1 MKRSQSQP
9 AFQQNNIEKH
19 SQFNDSVRSGDSET
33 FVPKYSP
40 VKRKNPN
47 EKYIPTQ
54 NFVNG
59 EGTHMHKGGLL
70 GEADG
75 RTYQQILLD

>member
-9 AFQQNNIEKH
+9 AFQQQQQQQMSNTFERQ
-19 SQFNDSVRSGDSET
+19 SQFNDTVRSGDSENSI
-33 FVPKYSP
+33 PKYSP

-47 EKYIPTQ
+47 EKYVATQ

-59 EGTHMHKGGLL
+59 EGTNMHK
-70 GEADG
+70 ASMA
-75 RTYQQILLD
+75 IP